1 MARLALHKKKDDE
14 SIVVLEGI
22 DPEVCDKLKGD
33 WDDDA
38 RTCTTLKKE
47 ISPDQ
52 IELKH
57 MPVERPVRRRR
68 IE

>member
-1 MARLALHKKKDDE
+1 MAKLALHRKKDDE

-22 DPEVCDKLKGD
+22 DPEVCEKLKGD
-33 WDDDA
+33 YDDNVG
-38 RTCTTLKKE
+38 TCTTLKKE
-47 ISPDQ
+47 VSPDQ